1 MLGERYP
8 GWASSCAGP
17 CDRAL
22 SALVSIRI
30 AYLAALRGFGWLA
43 LVARSDRVE
52 DAVGV
57 AGDAVA
63 DRGGNRAGDKR

>member
-1 MLGERYP
+1 
-8 GWASSCAGP
+8 
-17 CDRAL
+17 
-22 SALVSIRI
+22 VSIRI